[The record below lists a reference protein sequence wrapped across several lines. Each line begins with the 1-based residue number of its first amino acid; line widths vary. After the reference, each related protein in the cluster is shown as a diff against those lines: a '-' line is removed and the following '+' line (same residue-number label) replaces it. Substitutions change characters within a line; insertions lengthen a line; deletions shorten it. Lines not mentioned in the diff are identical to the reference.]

1 MFGQPNQQQTS
12 TNLFGTAPQLG
23 QSTGGFTF
31 GAAAGSSST
40 SSTPAVGGFNF
51 SAQTQQS
58 GKIYC
63 HDHEQRSLKNTC
75 QIATKSNEIK
85 LS

>member
-12 TNLFGTAPQLG
+12 TNLFGIAPQLG

-63 HDHEQRSLKNTC
+63 HEQRSLKNTC